1 MLPVNQKGQ
10 PTHNVIPHGQ
20 IHRHN
25 APSGPYQHQPFP
37 TVRYG
42 PGGKTTTVNDEEELA
57 ALSVEWR
64 EFPYPTAP
72 AAPAIIVGGAPSL
85 PEQHA
90 ALLEA
95 HANLRQSHDALAND
109 KATLQGEVESL
120 SGELRQAEAAYG
132 SLQKQ
137 HAMVKGQLAAARK
150 KDPTVAT
157 APDPAAGSTPDPAA
171 ALKVEAPAA
180 DQPPKD

>member
-20 IHRHN
+20 VHRHN

-64 EFPYPTAP
+64 EFPYPATP
-72 AAPAIIVGGAPSL
+72 AAPVIIVGGAPSL

-95 HANLRQSHDALAND
+95 HVNLQQSHDALAND
-109 KATLQGEVESL
+109 KVTLQREVEEL
-120 SGELRQAEAAYG
+120 SGYLRQAEAAYG

-150 KDPTVAT
+150 KDPVA
-157 APDPAAGSTPDPAA
+157 AAAPEPDPAAGSTPDPAA
-171 ALKVEAPAA
+171 